1 MTRPEQMSTYRW
13 GGHEFSVH
21 DYNTT
26 TDWPDVSGVYVF
38 ARRVWIGLGL
48 AQGNPMGW
56 KSLYVGETESFKN
69 RPLANHE
76 KWPAAVKLG
85 ATHIHIRD
93 EGMVG
98 RKALEVH
105 LKQKYDPRLNRK

>member
-1 MTRPEQMSTYRW
+1 MSTSTWAGR
-13 GGHEFSVH
+13 EFEVH

-38 ARRVWIGLGL
+38 AKRVWIGLGL
-48 AQGNPMGW
+48 GQGNPMDW

-85 ATHIHIRD
+85 ATHIHTLVEQGSIKRTLV
-93 EGMVG
+93 E
-98 RKALEVH
+98 ALLIQE
-105 LKQKYDPRLNRK
+105 LKPPLNTQLK

>member
-1 MTRPEQMSTYRW
+1 MSTSTW
-13 GGHEFSVH
+13 GGDEFSVH
-21 DYNTT
+21 DYDTT

-38 ARRVWIGLGL
+38 AKRVWIGLG
-48 AQGNPMGW
+48 QGNPMGW

-85 ATHIHIRD
+85 ATHIHTRN
-93 EGMVG
+93 EGTSE
-98 RKALEVH
+98 RKALE
-105 LKQKYDPRLNRK
+105 LKLRDELKPRLNDV

>member
-1 MTRPEQMSTYRW
+1 MSTYRW

-21 DYNTT
+21 DYDPT

-38 ARRVWIGLGL
+38 AKRGAWTGLGL
-48 AQGNPMGW
+48 AQGNPMDW
-56 KSLYVGETESFKN
+56 EPLYVGETESFKN

-76 KWPAAVKLG
+76 TWPAAVKLG
-85 ATHIHIRD
+85 ATHIHIRN

-98 RKALEVH
+98 RKLLEVH
-105 LKQKYDPRLNRK
+105 LIKKYDPPLNRE

>member
-38 ARRVWIGLGL
+38 ARQGWIGL
-48 AQGNPMGW
+48 QDWEP
-56 KSLYVGETESFKN
+56 LYVGETESFKN

-85 ATHIHIRD
+85 ATHIHTLVEPGPIKRTLV
-93 EGMVG
+93 E
-98 RKALEVH
+98 ALLIQE
-105 LKQKYDPRLNRK
+105 LKPPLNTQLK

>member
-1 MTRPEQMSTYRW
+1 MSTSTWAGR
-13 GGHEFSVH
+13 EFKVH

-38 ARRVWIGLGL
+38 AKRVWIGLGL
-48 AQGNPMGW
+48 GQGNPMDW

-85 ATHIHIRD
+85 ATHIHIRH
-93 EGMVG
+93 EGTIT
-98 RKALEVH
+98 RKALE
-105 LKQKYDPRLNRK
+105 LKLRDELKPRLNDV